1 MPFVIL
7 CGPYHSPPPEY
18 STQHF
23 SLTGLFGTKVVPARS
38 AHGDGGSAVVSG
50 CFPPTSQRS
59 SSCAAV
65 ERDVAAA
72 AASPLHPSSPCNGA
86 AAASAA
92 HSPCSPMKG
101 GSQQL
106 LPEANK
112 PMKGGAHQQLPAE
125 ANKAMKG
132 SPLQIMRSSMSFCPL
147 RSLVRPRSSSTE
159 CPADFTL
166 VGRAGSALNL
176 MHRAGS
182 STRNGSVL
190 PQPGPAPWDSDTQ
203 MLVLK
208 VRGGCT
214 GPAAALGTPCCRSQ
228 DQRRGTATHRC

>member
-1 MPFVIL
+1 MKGLRHFVQPSSSL
-7 CGPYHSPPPEY
+7 PHLSPPEY
-18 STQHF
+18 SAQHF

-38 AHGDGGSAVVSG
+38 AHGGDGGSSVVSG
-50 CFPPTSQRS
+50 CFPPPISQRS

-65 ERDVAAA
+65 ERGVVAA

-86 AAASAA
+86 AASAA
-92 HSPCSPMKG
+92 QQPCSPMR
-101 GSQQL
+101 GSQ
-106 LPEANK
+106 
-112 PMKGGAHQQLPAE
+112 QQLPAE

-132 SPLQIMRSSMSFCPL
+132 SSLQIMRSSMSFCPP
-147 RSLVRPRSSSTE
+147 RSLARPRSSSTE
-159 CPADFTL
+159 CPAEFTL

-182 STRNGSVL
+182 STRSAL

-208 VRGGCT
+208 VRGG
-214 GPAAALGTPCCRSQ
+214 GKNL
-228 DQRRGTATHRC
+228 

>member
-1 MPFVIL
+1 M
-7 CGPYHSPPPEY
+7 
-18 STQHF
+18 
-23 SLTGLFGTKVVPARS
+23 
-38 AHGDGGSAVVSG
+38 SG
-50 CFPPTSQRS
+50 CFPPPISQRS

-65 ERDVAAA
+65 ERGVVERGVVAFA

-92 HSPCSPMKG
+92 HLPCSPLKG
-101 GSQQL
+101 GSQQQ
-106 LPEANK
+106 LP
-112 PMKGGAHQQLPAE
+112 PAE

-132 SPLQIMRSSMSFCPL
+132 SSPLQIMRSSMSFCPP

-182 STRNGSVL
+182 NSTRNGNALL
-190 PQPGPAPWDSDTQ
+190 PQPGPAPWDRDTQ

-228 DQRRGTATHRC
+228 DQRRGTVTHRCWSSRPGRAAGSCYCRPQIRLPRLVRHLMIKPYDNGTL